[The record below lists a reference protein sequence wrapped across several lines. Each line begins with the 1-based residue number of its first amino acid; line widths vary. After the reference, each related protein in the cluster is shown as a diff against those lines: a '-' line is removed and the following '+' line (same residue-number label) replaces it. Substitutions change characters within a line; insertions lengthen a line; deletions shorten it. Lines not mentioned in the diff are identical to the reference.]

1 MNFKIHDKLI
11 HEVESPK
18 GLLYRM
24 VITYTCFMATLIIV
38 LSFAVGDTSKINF
51 YFFINSCTVAVM
63 AWFIRKS
70 FNIQSTEVNLLVFRV
85 SLFLL
90 LNSSLASMAGGLGL
104 IERDTASL
112 IASIIYIPAILM
124 IIFLFEKFISYVN
137 HNYKSAVNLSLT
149 DELTG
154 LPNRRHLNVIMRGLE
169 NRSGTICIADI
180 DHFKKINDT
189 YGHEAGDRVLRDTG
203 LRLSNLVSENVF
215 IARSGGEEFAIV
227 IFDNINAEDIIRK
240 IKTSVSDAC
249 NGSFGITLSIGVA
262 TKLKHDSS
270 SSAINAADDALYRA
284 KRAGRDCIIYDQSFK
299 NN

>member
-38 LSFAVGDTSKINF
+38 LSFAIGDTSKINF

-154 LPNRRHLNVIMRGLE
+154 LPNRRHLNVILRGLE

-189 YGHEAGDRVLRDTG
+189 YGHEAGDRVLRGTG

>member
-1 MNFKIHDKLI
+1 
-11 HEVESPK
+11 
-18 GLLYRM
+18 M

-38 LSFAVGDTSKINF
+38 LSFAIGDTSKINF

-70 FNIQSTEVNLLVFRV
+70 FNIHSTEVNLLVFRV

-154 LPNRRHLNVIMRGLE
+154 LPNRRHLNVILRGLE

>member
-38 LSFAVGDTSKINF
+38 LSFAIGDTSKINF

-154 LPNRRHLNVIMRGLE
+154 LPNRRHLNVILRGLE

-284 KRAGRDCIIYDQSFK
+284 KRAGRDCIIYD
-299 NN
+299 

>member
-38 LSFAVGDTSKINF
+38 LSFAIGDTSKINF

-154 LPNRRHLNVIMRGLE
+154 LPNRRHLNVILRGLE
-169 NRSGTICIADI
+169 NRLGTICIADI

-284 KRAGRDCIIYDQSFK
+284 KRAGRDCIIYDQAFK

>member
-38 LSFAVGDTSKINF
+38 LSFAIGDTSKINF

-124 IIFLFEKFISYVN
+124 IIFLFEKFIFYVN

-154 LPNRRHLNVIMRGLE
+154 LPNRRHLNVILRGLE

-227 IFDNINAEDIIRK
+227 IYDNINAEDIIRK